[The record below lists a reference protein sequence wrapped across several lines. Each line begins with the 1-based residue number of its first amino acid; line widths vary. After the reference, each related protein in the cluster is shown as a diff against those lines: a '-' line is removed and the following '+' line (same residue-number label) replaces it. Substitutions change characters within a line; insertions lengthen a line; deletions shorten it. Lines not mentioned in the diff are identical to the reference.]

1 MDHEES
7 LSFIT
12 AQKMID
18 KLLLCERIEKDIIDY
33 KAEPYNKQQL
43 SKKLFLS
50 TKQLGE
56 FGDEDFYKRY
66 SRKISLPL
74 IKLFC
79 ATKFY
84 EDY

>member
-1 MDHEES
+1 MEHNES

-12 AQKMID
+12 AQRMID
-18 KLLLCERIEKDIIDY
+18 KLLLCERIEKDIIAY
-33 KAEPYNKQQL
+33 KAEPYNKHQL
-43 SKKLFLS
+43 SKKLYL
-50 TKQLGE
+50 TIKQLRE
-56 FGDEDFYKRY
+56 FSDEDFYKRY